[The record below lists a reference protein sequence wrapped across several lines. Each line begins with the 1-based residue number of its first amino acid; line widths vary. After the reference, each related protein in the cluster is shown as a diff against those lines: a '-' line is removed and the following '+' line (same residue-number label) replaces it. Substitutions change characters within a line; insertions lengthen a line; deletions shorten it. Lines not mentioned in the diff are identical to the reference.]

1 MMLAGPSGTHPR
13 PETSQLARIIT
24 INMPEQK
31 ALYLTERFGAFAVG
45 NAPIYAPGPGKLLIK
60 VESAGLNTADW
71 SIQAY
76 GILIKEYPTILGMDV
91 AGTVAKVGEGV
102 TTFKEGDRVFVPGHL
117 GRSDHAGFQQYM
129 LTDEYSAAKIPE
141 GRSFDEAATL
151 PVAICVS
158 AVALYHD
165 GVDVIGGTC
174 GLTPP
179 WEAGGRGKYNDR
191 PVVVFSGASTI
202 GQAAIQFLRLSGF
215 SPLITTSSL
224 HNADYLK
231 QLGATHVLD
240 RKLSPQEI
248 STEIRK
254 ITSEP
259 ITTIFDAAGI
269 PETQNLGYDLLASG
283 GAIAV
288 VLPEAVD
295 PQKKVEDK
303 TAFFMHADV
312 TMPQNR
318 KLGTS
323 LFSALPGLLE
333 SGDLKPNRFE
343 VVPNGLEGIMA
354 GLETL
359 KKGVSCVKLIVHPQ
373 EGL

>member
-1 MMLAGPSGTHPR
+1 MWIDS
-13 PETSQLARIIT
+13 
-24 INMPEQK
+24 
-31 ALYLTERFGAFAVG
+31 ALGG
-45 NAPIYAPGPGKLLIK
+45 
-60 VESAGLNTADW
+60 
-71 SIQAY
+71 
-76 GILIKEYPTILGMDV
+76 
-91 AGTVAKVGEGV
+91 
-102 TTFKEGDRVFVPGHL
+102 
-117 GRSDHAGFQQYM
+117 GRSWQVQRPSRSGVQRREHYRSSGYVTSKRASETR
-129 LTDEYSAAKIPE
+129 LTRHSI
-141 GRSFDEAATL
+141 
-151 PVAICVS
+151 
-158 AVALYHD
+158 
-165 GVDVIGGTC
+165 
-174 GLTPP
+174 
-179 WEAGGRGKYNDR
+179 
-191 PVVVFSGASTI
+191 
-202 GQAAIQFLRLSGF
+202 AIQFLRLSGF

-333 SGDLKPNRFE
+333 SGDLKVCLRLCLTFAVALLISLAQPNRFE